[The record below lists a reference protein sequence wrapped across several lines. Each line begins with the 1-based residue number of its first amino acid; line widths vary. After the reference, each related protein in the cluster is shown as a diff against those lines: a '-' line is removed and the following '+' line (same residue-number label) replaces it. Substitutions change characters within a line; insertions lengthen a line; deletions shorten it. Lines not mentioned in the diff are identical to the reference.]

1 MKLITFILFVSFNFY
16 GSMTPLLG
24 ALSQGSPSPTPSPSP
39 SPTPISTLE
48 PSQIDPLVRVQ
59 QMVEMDPRNAP
70 DIVTRAIQADPQHSI
85 FYAGEVVRS
94 AIRGLGNSISEIA
107 ISLLVAAAVNARPQA
122 ALQIVRVAVGET
134 PPKITCDYC
143 GSSGRGRTGPIRI
156 CHNRPS

>member
-24 ALSQGSPSPTPSPSP
+24 ALSQGSPSP

-94 AIRGLGNSISEIA
+94 AIRGLGNSLSEIA

-134 PPKITCDYC
+134 PPKLHAAIVAA
-143 GSSGRGRTGPIRI
+143 
-156 CHNRPS
+156 